1 MRQVKNCKVG
11 HFVVYEGVVCQV
23 NCFYTNWR
31 GKHATLIRVGEPG
44 EKKRL
49 FTPEATEK
57 VEYLGETARYNG
69 KIWVGVKR
77 DPLDVW
83 NRVGKS

>member
-11 HFVVYEGVVCQV
+11 HFVRYNGVVFQV

-31 GKHATLIRVGEPG
+31 GKHATLIQVGEPG
-44 EKKRL
+44 EKRQM

-57 VEYLGETARYNG
+57 VEYLGAVARVDG
-69 KIWVGVKR
+69 KIWVRSRPR
-77 DPLDVW
+77 DPFDV
-83 NRVGKS
+83 